1 VIAMAEIV
9 VEIDI
14 ETYEM
19 AKELAK
25 AWGCNSVE
33 EALIKAI
40 KDYCK
45 AILEKIKLEGDSHE

>member
-1 VIAMAEIV
+1 MAEIV

-14 ETYEM
+14 ETYEK
-19 AKELAK
+19 AEELAK
-25 AWGCNSVE
+25 AWGCKDVK

-45 AILEKIKLEGDSHE
+45 TILGGDGSHE